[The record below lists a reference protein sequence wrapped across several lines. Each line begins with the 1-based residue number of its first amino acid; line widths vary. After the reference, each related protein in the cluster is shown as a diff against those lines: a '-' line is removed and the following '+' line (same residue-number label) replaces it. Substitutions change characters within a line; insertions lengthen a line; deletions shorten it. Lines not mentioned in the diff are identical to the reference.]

1 MQVEEEPEKA
11 AWREAPEQ
19 LLRLA
24 AEKLRRTAL
33 RKDGCLEEP
42 EGRGRDGAACMGLGQ
57 TGGVR
62 QDAGRAAGAF
72 LPSP

>member
-24 AEKLRRTAL
+24 TGKLRRTAL

-42 EGRGRDGAACMGLGQ
+42 EGRGRDGAACVVGLGQ

-72 LPSP
+72 